1 MRALDAKDHQ
11 EKSYVSSGNT
21 SFPARNFSNFL
32 SSTCLV
38 RRILSGLGTALK
50 FSLAAVSDQQMG
62 VCIGQSEGPAT
73 GQYKIKAHKI
83 SPADSEVAVTDP
95 ATDATVVMD
104 AAMGTMGREA
114 HPEATGAPASVTT
127 DVTENDR
134 R

>member
-32 SSTCLV
+32 PSTCLV

-83 SPADSEVAVTDP
+83 SPDGGRGSAPTQPTPGP
-95 ATDATVVMD
+95 AKTGLELDVE
-104 AAMGTMGREA
+104 R
-114 HPEATGAPASVTT
+114 HPRLRLQ
-127 DVTENDR
+127 DVLKL
-134 R
+134 